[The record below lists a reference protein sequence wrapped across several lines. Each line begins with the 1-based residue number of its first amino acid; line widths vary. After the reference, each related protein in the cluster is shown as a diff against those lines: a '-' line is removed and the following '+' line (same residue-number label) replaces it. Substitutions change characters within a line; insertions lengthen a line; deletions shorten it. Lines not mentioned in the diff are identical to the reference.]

1 MQQSHFRVD
10 TGSGL
15 GSPSRTNKE
24 NENEEGVCVTLPGAA
39 AGAGEAHPG
48 GQECGGSE
56 QDGRGLRRNVAAAE
70 SGAFAYSVSR
80 DRNEGG
86 AGAADAGGA
95 EVRAMAVSG
104 GMGTGG
110 HSDMDGMDACVDAVI
125 DGSVDSVGLRVGEG
139 GGGAAGVLVELFEWS
154 VVDSM
159 TFWADRI
166 PPPRSALSVMCVLC
180 MCVSVVDS
188 MTFWA
193 GLRGRRCACPY
204 DACRKCVCVCVC
216 VCMRVYIH
224 EHTHDALGGPR
235 RRYAS
240 VCVCTH
246 DVCSI
251 YVRMHTHVYI

>member
-15 GSPSRTNKE
+15 GSPSRTN
-24 NENEEGVCVTLPGAA
+24 NENEKGVCVTLPGAA
-39 AGAGEAHPG
+39 AGAGEVHPG
-48 GQECGGSE
+48 GKECGGSE
-56 QDGRGLRRNVAAAE
+56 QDGHGLRRNVAAAE

-80 DRNEGG
+80 DRSEGG

-159 TFWADRI
+159 TFWAGRI
-166 PPPRSALSVMCVLC
+166 PPPRSALSGLCVLC

-204 DACRKCVCVCVC
+204 DVPVPVPVCLLS
-216 VCMRVYIH
+216 
-224 EHTHDALGGPR
+224 TDKN
-235 RRYAS
+235 
-240 VCVCTH
+240 
-246 DVCSI
+246 
-251 YVRMHTHVYI
+251 

>member
-15 GSPSRTNKE
+15 GSPFRTN
-24 NENEEGVCVTLPGAA
+24 NENEKGVCVTLPGAA
-39 AGAGEAHPG
+39 AKAGEAHPG

-80 DRNEGG
+80 DRSEGG

-159 TFWADRI
+159 TFWA
-166 PPPRSALSVMCVLC
+166 
-180 MCVSVVDS
+180 
-188 MTFWA
+188 